1 MKKDIWISDLT
12 HTAQGI
18 GANGF
23 PLGASYIYAYA
34 KSKFENEFN
43 FRLFKLPEHLQE
55 ALNGTSPAIFSFS
68 NYSWNLELGYKFASL
83 AKQRNPNVITVF
95 GGPNFPTDENEKIE
109 FLKKKPDIDFY
120 IELEG
125 ELGFVD

>member
-1 MKKDIWISDLT
+1 MKKAIWISDLT

-34 KSKFENEFN
+34 KKIFRNEFD
-43 FRLFKLPEHLQE
+43 FKLFKFPAHLE
-55 ALNGTSPAIFSFS
+55 EDLRSTSPTIFSFS
-68 NYSWNLELGYKFASL
+68 NYSWNLELGYKFATL

-95 GGPNFPTDENEKIE
+95 GGPNFPTDKNEKIE
-109 FLKKKPDIDFY
+109 FLKKKTCY
-120 IELEG
+120 RL
-125 ELGFVD
+125 LY